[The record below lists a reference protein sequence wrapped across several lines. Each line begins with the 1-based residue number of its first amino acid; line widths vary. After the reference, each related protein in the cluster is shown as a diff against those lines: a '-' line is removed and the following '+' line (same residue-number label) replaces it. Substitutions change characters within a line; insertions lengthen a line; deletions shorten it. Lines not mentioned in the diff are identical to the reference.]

1 MDLKEAEKSLD
12 YFANLLKMRCTL
24 LSRTSDMEVTAAPTE
39 MALRVSEVKN
49 KVLADLEESRRN
61 SLVLSIVVQEEIAKE
76 VQPCVMELAKV
87 MAAAN
92 RLTQVSQQAD
102 LLIAEQKKKQAQ
114 KTEPQQPSALS
125 IAIRE
130 LRRKWGD
137 LDS

>member
-1 MDLKEAEKSLD
+1 
-12 YFANLLKMRCTL
+12 MRCAL
-24 LSRTSDMEVTAAPTE
+24 LRASDMEVTAASTE
-39 MALRVSEVKN
+39 MALQVSEVQIKYSLIWKN
-49 KVLADLEESRRN
+49 SRRN
-61 SLVLSIVVQEEIAKE
+61 SLVLSLVVQEEMAKE

-125 IAIRE
+125 MAIRE